1 MKKLI
6 YAGIFF
12 VAIGMFSCDAG
23 DEPGIDGTA
32 TQKLAGEWFLQLR
45 DESGKLV
52 IPYSLVTTSNTAANV
67 ATELWFVDHSFFG
80 TQSKLAVDPN
90 ALTFTTTDG
99 QNIDFAPAGA
109 PDDYPLVAL
118 GKIEKVIS
126 ASAQTVTITNGKVL
140 KDSFIAPS
148 KAKTDSMYM
157 QITGKYVEDTYQASE
172 YKITTV
178 GGVPDTTVV
187 WKLTGSA
194 IQIDGPY
201 TLSGYRRTGFR
212 EDEH

>member
-6 YAGIFF
+6 YAGVFF
-12 VAIGMFSCDAG
+12 VALGLISCDAG
-23 DEPGIDGTA
+23 DEPGIGGTA
-32 TQKLAGEWFLQLR
+32 TQKIAGEWFLQLR
-45 DESGKLV
+45 DESNKVV

-80 TQSKLAVDPN
+80 TQSKLAVDAG
-90 ALTFTTTDG
+90 ALTFSTTDG
-99 QNIDFAPAGA
+99 ENIEYAPADA
-109 PDDYPLVAL
+109 PDDYPVVPL
-118 GKIEKVIS
+118 GKVE
-126 ASAQTVTITNGKVL
+126 TVVSSSPQTITIADGKVL

-148 KAKTDSMYM
+148 KAKTDSMYL
-157 QITGKYVEDTYQASE
+157 QITGKYVADTYQASE
-172 YKITTV
+172 YKITV
-178 GGVPDTTVV
+178 VDGVPDTTVV

-194 IQIDGPY
+194 IQVDGPY